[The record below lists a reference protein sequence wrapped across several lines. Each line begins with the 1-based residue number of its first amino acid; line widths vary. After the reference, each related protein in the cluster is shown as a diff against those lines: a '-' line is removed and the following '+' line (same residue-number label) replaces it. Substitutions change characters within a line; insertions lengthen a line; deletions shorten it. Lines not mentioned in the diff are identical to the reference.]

1 MKNKWAQIM
10 AILALIAIIW
20 SILWTWMIVL
30 FSNNS
35 QVETELTQE
44 QIEQIQELI
53 KSQSW
58 TTSTWELN
66 SSWTTI
72 EIN

>member
-1 MKNKWAQIM
+1 MKNKWAKIM

-20 SILWTWMIVL
+20 SILWTWIMVL
-30 FSNNS
+30 FWNNS
-35 QVETELTQE
+35 QVETELNQE

-53 KSQSW
+53 NSQSW
-58 TTSTWELN
+58 STSTWELN
-66 SSWTTI
+66 GSWTTI